1 MSRRVAVANSEPCHA
16 ASVNLGGSVVGWRFF
31 SFVLSSASCGP
42 FPDPFFLK
50 SPTCK
55 PVGLLLCVPACA
67 GVRHRG
73 FAPPAPTKAAQGG
86 LQAKENKMNRVP
98 TIEELMRKPGSEL
111 QAIFQ
116 NATNAATSKNIS
128 ADEREAARLTLARLA
143 ACRKAPCRPQR

>member
-1 MSRRVAVANSEPCHA
+1 
-16 ASVNLGGSVVGWRFF
+16 
-31 SFVLSSASCGP
+31 
-42 FPDPFFLK
+42 
-50 SPTCK
+50 
-55 PVGLLLCVPACA
+55 
-67 GVRHRG
+67 
-73 FAPPAPTKAAQGG
+73 
-86 LQAKENKMNRVP
+86 MNRVP